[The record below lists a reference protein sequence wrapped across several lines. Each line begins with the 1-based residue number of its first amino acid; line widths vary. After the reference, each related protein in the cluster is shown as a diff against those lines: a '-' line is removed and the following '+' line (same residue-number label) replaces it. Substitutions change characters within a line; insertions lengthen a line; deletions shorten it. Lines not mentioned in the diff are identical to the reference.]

1 MSIME
6 RGGGHMAVFVHS
18 NTISF
23 LTAIEQRMKTEGTT
37 RNWYHGLNWDGLHG
51 TLRAPRVVINI
62 V

>member
-1 MSIME
+1 
-6 RGGGHMAVFVHS
+6 MAVFVHS

-51 TLRAPRVVINI
+51 TLRAPRVVISI